1 MDTERAIQSVRV
13 NGVSVLSAWRKFEC
27 LLSPGT
33 KQTVRNKQVS
43 IKQGLTVVLLFTL
56 FANLLDQLDKFKHNR
71 QTLVIM
77 QLTEK
82 SLVFYCGII
91 TLGHLISSWSR
102 GSHISLQNNFNRFHC

>member
-43 IKQGLTVVLLFTL
+43 IKQGLTVVLFTL
-56 FANLLDQLDKFKHNR
+56 FANLLDQLDKFKHRR

-77 QLTEK
+77 
-82 SLVFYCGII
+82 
-91 TLGHLISSWSR
+91 
-102 GSHISLQNNFNRFHC
+102 